1 MWATILPTMRHD
13 GRTSIPPEHPAAR
26 AAWSEGGPEPTPPA
40 PPRRWSRRP
49 AHLRKSSSGGAK
61 HAGGHRR
68 ELYPGILEHLLRT
81 LDLPCALLDL
91 RLAVAGEVPKLPD
104 LSRRHKARTHKPVLY
119 QLADPLS
126 VLDVGLPAGNV
137 LEVPGVEKP
146 QLEVVF
152 EHVVD
157 GLPVDPGSFHAHQPH
172 LKGSQPVPEHQEHGI
187 LEVTSIP
194 EEIRIRLPTPSL

>member
-13 GRTSIPPEHPAAR
+13 GRRSIPPEHPAAR

-68 ELYPGILEHLLRT
+68 ELYPGILEHLLKT

-104 LSRRHKARTHKPVLY
+104 LFGWHEAGAHQPVLHK
-119 QLADPLS
+119 LADPLS
-126 VLDVGLPAGNV
+126 VLEVGLPTGDV
-137 LEVPGVEKP
+137 LLRWRALRSHNSK
-146 QLEVVF
+146 
-152 EHVVD
+152 
-157 GLPVDPGSFHAHQPH
+157 
-172 LKGSQPVPEHQEHGI
+172 
-187 LEVTSIP
+187 
-194 EEIRIRLPTPSL
+194 